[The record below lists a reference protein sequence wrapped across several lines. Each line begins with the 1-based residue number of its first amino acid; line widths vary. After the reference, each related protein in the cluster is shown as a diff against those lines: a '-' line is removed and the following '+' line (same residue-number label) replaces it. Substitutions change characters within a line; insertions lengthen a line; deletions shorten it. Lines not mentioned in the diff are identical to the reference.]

1 MQSHWVSGLIIEL
14 GRTTPAVIWRSAN
27 KIPHEMA
34 IAKLQDHVPLALRG
48 PGFRIEVRSTRII
61 RDVGLLGVLLVD
73 VPQVDDREL
82 GLPAIELLRGI
93 LPG

>member
-48 PGFRIEVRSTRII
+48 PGFRIEVRSTRVI
-61 RDVGLLGVLLVD
+61 RDVGLLVD
-73 VPQVDDREL
+73 VLQVDDREL

>member
-1 MQSHWVSGLIIEL
+1 MRYVVPVFNWSFR
-14 GRTTPAVIWRSAN
+14 RTRV
-27 KIPHEMA
+27 
-34 IAKLQDHVPLALRG
+34 
-48 PGFRIEVRSTRII
+48 I

-73 VPQVDDREL
+73 VLLVDVREL